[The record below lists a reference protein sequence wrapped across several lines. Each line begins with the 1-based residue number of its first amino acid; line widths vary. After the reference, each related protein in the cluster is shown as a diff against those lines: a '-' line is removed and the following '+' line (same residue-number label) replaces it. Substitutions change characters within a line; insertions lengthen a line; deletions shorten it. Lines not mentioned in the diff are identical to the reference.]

1 MSKGNTSRL
10 LKANAIRSLG
20 SKIVFD
26 YHDLRR
32 QCDEYVTKTRQEA
45 QQIRDNATRDA
56 DEIRR
61 RAHAEGFEAG
71 RSEGFAGAAEEI
83 ERQATELADQKALE
97 KLQTTFPALQAAA
110 AALTLERD
118 RWLTHWETTAVR
130 LGIAV
135 AEKIMRRE
143 IDLQPDIAVEL
154 VRKTLE
160 LAAGSPRL
168 QLKLHSGDIE
178 LLGQHAEETVSA
190 ASGCGEVEI
199 TADDSISRG
208 GCVIET
214 QHGTIDA
221 QLETQLERIMSEL
234 VADKGNA
241 ENGKRTAN
249 SSD

>member
-1 MSKGNTSRL
+1 MSKGNTPRL

-32 QCDEYVTKTRQEA
+32 QCDDYVAKTRQQA
-45 QQIRDNATRDA
+45 QQMRDDATRDA

-61 RAHAEGFEAG
+61 RAHAEGHAAG
-71 RSEGFAGAAEEI
+71 RREGLTEAAQEI

-110 AALTLERD
+110 AALVLERD
-118 RWLTHWETTAVR
+118 RWLTHWETAAVR

-135 AEKIMRRE
+135 AEKIVRRE
-143 IDLQPDIAVEL
+143 ISLQPDIAVEL
-154 VRKTLE
+154 VRETLE

-168 QLKLHSGDIE
+168 QLKMHSGDIE

-221 QLETQLERIMSEL
+221 RLETQLERIMSEL
-234 VADKGNA
+234 VADDEKT
-241 ENGKRTAN
+241 ENGKRKTDI
-249 SSD
+249 SD